1 MLKLNLIK
9 NRTDQKKEK
18 TWTWKCRLSPHDGD
32 VNTFCIV
39 HVIAEVFK
47 SKRAELHYCSLG
59 ILWLIFLAPI
69 GNCFASILVFHL
81 FFVFSLV
88 EHSCPAR
95 GGWHIFFLSF
105 LLISLFFFLFL
116 LPFCGCFF
124 FFFFAFVGVHDADC
138 SNFSHSCVCS
148 CILKQWWFKY
158 VFVWYTCWVFQRVCY
173 STLYFWLSYIYF
185 TSAKSI

>member
-124 FFFFAFVGVHDADC
+124 FFF
-138 SNFSHSCVCS
+138 CVCRRS
-148 CILKQWWFKY
+148 WRRLFSFFTFLCMF
-158 VFVWYTCWVFQRVCY
+158 
-173 STLYFWLSYIYF
+173 LYFKTVMIQICLCLIYLLSIPACLLLHF
-185 TSAKSI
+185 VLLTQLHLLHIS